1 MENMENKVEKFR
13 QTLPSDVNKVI
24 DRVLKVE
31 LEKLDM
37 KRPQG
42 IKREIRKIIQE
53 EVSLSED

>member
-13 QTLPSDVNKVI
+13 NSLPSAINKVI

-42 IKREIRKIIQE
+42 IKREIRRIIQE
-53 EVSLSED
+53 EAEISED

>member
-13 QTLPSDVNKVI
+13 QTLPPAVNKVI

-42 IKREIRKIIQE
+42 IKREIRRIIQE
-53 EVSLSED
+53 EVSDQ

>member
-13 QTLPSDVNKVI
+13 QTLPFAVNKVI

-42 IKREIRKIIQE
+42 IKREIRRIIQE
-53 EVSLSED
+53 EVEDQ

>member
-13 QTLPSDVNKVI
+13 QTLPSAVNKVI
-24 DRVLKVE
+24 DRVLEVE

-42 IKREIRKIIQE
+42 IKREIRRIIQE
-53 EVSLSED
+53 EVSDQ